1 MQEETINDLVDTTLE
16 DEKMDTSKPFYEM
29 KEDEEHHK
37 AESLGDLRDQN
48 IRMKQK
54 QIEEEELKLTI
65 TKDEDKEAPKKRKSS
80 KKKKINKKRQ
90 KKSKENVENII
101 LPEKFR
107 KIPDNIINLV
117 KPGDIILNANPN
129 GACGPNAAAAH
140 IFEDQNE
147 GPELRKAMNDHIT
160 KYWSHYQTKID
171 FPYEREVGNAGD
183 KVYFEAEN
191 GLLDFISN
199 DERAT
204 YLWSDYEELHA
215 ISNLYQIK
223 IKVISLASPDSIP
236 VVSMIGPEPELAPF
250 ANLPAG
256 IVPDMV
262 LLHSNN
268 SHFDLVVHK
277 ESRLLNQQL
286 IVNNTE
292 LSEELKALKN
302 EIETLRKDHENL
314 INTHAESLKQIEAL
328 TKSSNISQRR
338 KKSKRETEPAE
349 ANDKDDTNNDE
360 KVLLT
365 SKKSGFSRIN
375 PMTQPEKKK
384 ENKKSSCQICDKEFL
399 LESDLQVHMEEHT
412 TDDEGDWS
420 CEECS
425 YQTNTEAHL
434 NNHLKHSEHKTKFVC
449 KLCESTFTTGNK
461 LSKHRT
467 SNHKTFKP
475 CKNLP
480 NCQYKDD
487 CLFNHKM
494 LNIDTFICYECG
506 YETKNLN
513 HLMEHRKANHKINTC
528 RKFLQNKCIFNASSC
543 WYNHNNRQGQ
553 PSERKKMNPMML
565 K

>member
-1 MQEETINDLVDTTLE
+1 MKQLAKTEFKILDNNKFGGATQIEINVSDNEGRGSAIVDFWGPNKKKECTVLIKKSMDSDIFVKIIAKKIIQPILDGIISGKTYESLLNTSEEKIKSENIITTNKCKTCEKVFKSEKYLKVHIIRIHTETKKNCDFCDYTDNNRIQLRKHMRSNHTESTEPSVQEETINDLVDTTLE

-171 FPYEREVGNAGD
+171 FPYEREVGNTGD
-183 KVYFEAEN
+183 KVYFKASKY
-191 GLLDFISN
+191 LLDFLSN

-236 VVSMIGPEPELAPF
+236 VVNMIGPEPELAPF

-256 IVPDMV
+256 
-262 LLHSNN
+262 
-268 SHFDLVVHK
+268 
-277 ESRLLNQQL
+277 
-286 IVNNTE
+286 
-292 LSEELKALKN
+292 
-302 EIETLRKDHENL
+302 
-314 INTHAESLKQIEAL
+314 
-328 TKSSNISQRR
+328 
-338 KKSKRETEPAE
+338 
-349 ANDKDDTNNDE
+349 
-360 KVLLT
+360 
-365 SKKSGFSRIN
+365 
-375 PMTQPEKKK
+375 
-384 ENKKSSCQICDKEFL
+384 
-399 LESDLQVHMEEHT
+399 
-412 TDDEGDWS
+412 
-420 CEECS
+420 
-425 YQTNTEAHL
+425 
-434 NNHLKHSEHKTKFVC
+434 KHSKTKLRHSE
-449 KLCESTFTTGNK
+449 KIM
-461 LSKHRT
+461 RT
-467 SNHKTFKP
+467 
-475 CKNLP
+475 
-480 NCQYKDD
+480 
-487 CLFNHKM
+487 
-494 LNIDTFICYECG
+494 
-506 YETKNLN
+506 
-513 HLMEHRKANHKINTC
+513 
-528 RKFLQNKCIFNASSC
+528 
-543 WYNHNNRQGQ
+543 
-553 PSERKKMNPMML
+553 
-565 K
+565 